1 MRIISGKYRGRKYFP
16 PVNRWPTRPT
26 TDSAREALFNILA
39 NRLDFE
45 ELRALDL
52 FGGTGSHSFE
62 LLSRNCPDVTYV
74 DKHPGCV
81 QYVRTFAKEL
91 GELTALRVV
100 REDVLR
106 FLRRARPAYDYIFAD
121 PPYDLADMA
130 AFIDLIFE
138 RQLLKPHGLL
148 VVEHDQRQD
157 FNQHPRFIQERK
169 YGQTRFSLFGLLP
182 GGAAP

>member
-1 MRIISGKYRGRKYFP
+1 MRIIAGKYRGRKYFP
-16 PVNRWPTRPT
+16 PINRWPTRPT
-26 TDSAREALFNILA
+26 TDSARESIFNILA

-45 ELRALDL
+45 KIRALDL

-62 LLSRNCPDVTYV
+62 LLSRECPDITYV

-91 GELTALRVV
+91 DENAALRVV

-106 FLRRARPAYDYIFAD
+106 FLQRARPAYDYIFAD
-121 PPYDLADMA
+121 PPYELPDMS

-138 RQLLKPHGLL
+138 RQLLSPRGLL
-148 VVEHDQRQD
+148 VVEHDMRQN
-157 FNQHPRFIQERK
+157 FAQHPHFEEERK
-169 YGQTRFSLFGLLP
+169 YGQTRFSLFKERKPPLQ
-182 GGAAP
+182 